1 MHPRMQPGWTRVTAA
16 GCLAARPAEVGR
28 SPGSGDPIS
37 GASAE
42 CCEFLAWT
50 PCAEPARPA
59 PPRAGRGK
67 TAVPSRSPAAAAV
80 ALLCLRWH
88 TFAGMDSAADIEVI
102 DGGEEETVDSVAVAE
117 ANCDGGGRSAD
128 VHVGQKLA

>member
-1 MHPRMQPGWTRVTAA
+1 MDQSDGRRVSRRKTGRGRA
-16 GCLAARPAEVGR
+16 LARVRGPDIRRKCGMLRVSRVDTVCG
-28 SPGSGDPIS
+28 
-37 GASAE
+37 
-42 CCEFLAWT
+42 
-50 PCAEPARPA
+50 ARPA

-102 DGGEEETVDSVAVAE
+102 DGGEEESVDSVAEAE
-117 ANCDGGGRSAD
+117 ADCDGGGRSAD